1 MDYYLLITFQT
12 VWILD
17 LSSLLLYFDSYV
29 VFSTSKKF
37 NNVFSTLKKFRRKTM
52 TMYDKYTSLGKLMF
66 HTQVYIQPFHTLA
79 SDNPRAKNPA
89 NTPTTFNRMSETHIS
104 T

>member
-1 MDYYLLITFQT
+1 
-12 VWILD
+12 
-17 LSSLLLYFDSYV
+17 
-29 VFSTSKKF
+29 
-37 NNVFSTLKKFRRKTM
+37 M

>member
-1 MDYYLLITFQT
+1 
-12 VWILD
+12 
-17 LSSLLLYFDSYV
+17 
-29 VFSTSKKF
+29 
-37 NNVFSTLKKFRRKTM
+37 M

-66 HTQVYIQPFHTLA
+66 HTNIDQVYIQPFHTLA

>member
-1 MDYYLLITFQT
+1 
-12 VWILD
+12 
-17 LSSLLLYFDSYV
+17 
-29 VFSTSKKF
+29 
-37 NNVFSTLKKFRRKTM
+37 
-52 TMYDKYTSLGKLMF
+52 MYDKYASLGKLMF
-66 HTQVYIQPFHTLA
+66 HTNIDQVYIQPFHTLA